1 MAIQCAKNVH
11 VTIVGKEKHG
21 GDYVSWY
28 PCRLAFEQDTR
39 YQGNN
44 FKNQTSA
51 ETVSES
57 ITEDDNEINELRRK
71 YSRFNTNSSSSD
83 NDKNSKTLLL
93 LKSQIVQTGK

>member
-1 MAIQCAKNVH
+1 MIQCAKNVH
-11 VTIVGKEKHG
+11 VTIVGEEKHG
-21 GDYVSWY
+21 GIYVSWH

-39 YQGNN
+39 YQGKN

-71 YSRFNTNSSSSD
+71 YSRFNTNSTSSD